1 MSSERRT
8 LLIGLAVFLAFS
20 VYTSVFSPIAPRQL
34 ETYLQSAADDAL
46 SARRFRWA
54 SVSVDGQ
61 VATLSGRWPN
71 ETEHNAALEALWSA
85 EWSGGWLAGGITRII
100 DNSIP
105 QPGEA
110 ESRIVAVYNSDGV
123 TLSGIAPGDAA
134 RTGLIEQVSPLF
146 RGRIEP
152 RLAARSGNNNP
163 DDWLESAMTLLTG
176 LERLERGAVIL
187 DTDSAVLYGV
197 SSSSE
202 DARQILESIEN
213 IAGAIQPVALILADD
228 EVLGRID
235 SARDCEMLLDAAFAM
250 GRLRF
255 NPGSASLSPGARAGL
270 EHVAAVFAV
279 CPSGALG
286 VRVRPVVS
294 GNSDAETLARSRA
307 ESVRNALVTFGID
320 ENRVSA
326 LVSADQ
332 DQLVRIVLDGEG
344 EG

>member
-8 LLIGLAVFLAFS
+8 LLIGLAVFLAFA
-20 VYTSVFSPIAPRQL
+20 VYTSAFSPIAPRRL
-34 ETYLQSAADDAL
+34 EAHLQSGAEEAI

-54 SVSVDGQ
+54 NVSVDGQ

-71 ETEHNAALEALWSA
+71 EAERDAAIDALWSS
-85 EWSGGWLAGGITRII
+85 EWSGGRLAGGITRIV
-100 DNSIP
+100 DDSIA

-110 ESRIVAVYNSDGV
+110 ESRIIAVFNSDGV

-134 RTGLIEQVSPLF
+134 RTGLIEQVRPLF

-152 RLAARSGNNNP
+152 RLAARSGNRNP
-163 DDWLESAMTLLTG
+163 DNWLESAMTLLTALEG
-176 LERLERGAVIL
+176 LEQGAVIL
-187 DTDSAVLYGV
+187 DSDSAVLYGI
-197 SSSSE
+197 STTSD
-202 DARQILESIEN
+202 DARQILESVGSIVG
-213 IAGAIQPVALILADD
+213 IIQPVALVLTDD
-228 EVLGRID
+228 DVLGSIE

-279 CPSGALG
+279 CPSGLLA
-286 VRVRPVVS
+286 VSVRPVVS
-294 GNSDAETLARSRA
+294 GNTDAELLARSRA
-307 ESVRNALVTFGID
+307 EAVRDVLVAFGID

-332 DQLVRIVLDGEG
+332 DQLVRINLDSEG
-344 EG
+344 ES

>member
-71 ETEHNAALEALWSA
+71 ETEHSAALEALWSA

-134 RTGLIEQVSPLF
+134 RTGLIEQVSSLF

-202 DARQILESIEN
+202 DARQILESIGN
-213 IAGAIQPVALILADD
+213 IAGTIQPVALILADD

-286 VRVRPVVS
+286 VSVRPVVS
-294 GNSDAETLARSRA
+294 GNSEAETLARSRA